1 MNPTLISSEP
11 ILFSHWSR
19 KRFASFASLGKTIK
33 ICVLGLSCSIIMNPG
48 KAQNNPDTLSIS
60 KTLDKSEVI
69 ITAQRIPVMG
79 SAVARSVSTLT
90 SDEIEKMPITSL
102 DDLLE
107 YIPGLDIRQRGFN
120 NTQADISI
128 RGGSFDQALVL
139 LNGINISDPQTGHHN
154 LSIPVH
160 PAWIE
165 KIEVLRGPAA
175 RVFGPNAFNG
185 VINIITKSPQSKSGQ
200 VTVNGG
206 DFATLGA
213 EASSSFNFG
222 ALKTFLGLSHSKSN
236 GYTTNTDYKIS
247 NGFASA
253 KWNRENLTF
262 TFNSGL
268 ITKAFGANSF
278 YSPKYPDQF
287 EETKTY
293 FASFGSQYNGFCKI
307 NPSAY
312 YRRNF
317 DKFMLFRNQSPN
329 WYKSHNYHRTD
340 VVGLALPFIIVGK
353 FGKTAFG
360 GDFRFEQIVSNV
372 LGVDLHEAIPV
383 SGTQN
388 IFYSKGSSRSQI
400 NTYLEHS
407 VYLGRFYISG
417 GLLFGYNSALSYWK
431 LYPGLD
437 INFILFKDFEWYV
450 STGKTLRVPTFTDLF
465 YVGPTNI
472 GNPALKPEEAWSV
485 ETGLKFKKDAFKIT
499 ATTFYN
505 KGLNMIDWV
514 KMPGDEKWQSV
525 NLTEINTLGLEG
537 SLAYVAPE
545 KSSCFHLNSAS
556 LGLTILNT
564 SKYSGTYQSKY
575 ILDALKHKI
584 TMSVNQTIIKYVSL
598 NWLLQYQQRNGTYTD
613 YKASVLGVEKA
624 YDPVL
629 TLDLRMAYA
638 TSAISLFADVRN
650 MFNNSYYD
658 HGGVPQ
664 PGRLFN
670 LGLTYRWLR

>member
-1 MNPTLISSEP
+1 
-11 ILFSHWSR
+11 
-19 KRFASFASLGKTIK
+19 
-33 ICVLGLSCSIIMNPG
+33 MNPG
-48 KAQNNPDTLSIS
+48 KAQNDPDSLLIS
-60 KTLDKSEVI
+60 KTLEKSEVI
-69 ITAQRIPVMG
+69 ISAQRVPVMG
-79 SAVARSVSTLT
+79 SAVARSLT
-90 SDEIEKMPITSL
+90 ILTADEIATMPVTSL
-102 DDLLE
+102 DALLE
-107 YIPGLDIRQRGFN
+107 YIPGVDSRQRGFN

-139 LNGINISDPQTGHHN
+139 LNGVNISDPQTGHHN

-160 PAWIE
+160 PSWIE

-185 VINIITKSPQSKSGQ
+185 VINIITKSGQ
-200 VTVNGG
+200 TNNAQATITGG
-206 DFATLGA
+206 DFNTFGAEGSGNFNLGA
-213 EASSSFNFG
+213 V
-222 ALKTFLGLSHSKSN
+222 KTFLGLNYTKSD

-253 KWNRENLTF
+253 KWERKNLSLVV
-262 TFNSGL
+262 NSGVIL
-268 ITKAFGANSF
+268 KEFGANSF

-293 FASFGSQYNGFCKI
+293 FASISSHYNGFFRI

-312 YRRNF
+312 FRRNF
-317 DKFMLFRNQSPN
+317 DKFMLFRNQSPV

-340 VVGLALPFIIVGK
+340 VLGLALPFIVVGK
-353 FGKTAFG
+353 YGKTAFG
-360 GDFRFEQIVSNV
+360 GDFRFEQIASNV

-383 SGTQN
+383 SGTPN
-388 IFYSKGSSRSQI
+388 VFYSKGSSRSQI

-417 GLLFGYNSALSYWK
+417 GLLFGYSSALNHWK

-437 INFILFKDFEWYV
+437 INFTLLKDFEWYA

-465 YVGPTNI
+465 YVGPTNT

-485 ETGLKFKKDAFKIT
+485 ETGLKFKKDAFKLN

-505 KGLNMIDWV
+505 QGSNMIDWV
-514 KMPGDEKWQSV
+514 KLPGDEKWQSV
-525 NLTEINTLGLEG
+525 NLTEINTLGIEG
-537 SLAYVAPE
+537 YIGYSPCK
-545 KSSCFHLNSAS
+545 KSSLFYLNSAS
-556 LGLTILNT
+556 LGLTFLKT
-564 SKYSGTYQSKY
+564 SKNSGPYQSKY
-575 ILDALKHKI
+575 VLDALKHKI
-584 TMSVNQTIIKYVSL
+584 TLNVNQTVIKAFSL
-598 NWLLQYQQRNGTYTD
+598 NWLFQYQQRNGTYTD
-613 YKASVLGVEKA
+613 YTASVLGVEKA

-629 TLDLRMAYA
+629 TLDLRLAYA
-638 TSAISLFADVRN
+638 TSAMSLFADVRN